1 MTTDP
6 GAADPSASGLSAP
19 DPDPDATEPRTDDP
33 GAGGGVR
40 DLLRSL
46 RVFEGDLPTLDP
58 DDVAPTPE
66 AMFVRW
72 LREAADAGVR
82 EPHAV
87 TVATADAGG
96 RPSSR
101 VVVLHDVRDGAW
113 LFATDARS
121 RKAVDVAQ
129 NPRAALSF
137 YWREQAR
144 QVRLAGPVHDLGP
157 EASAADFLARSP
169 ASRAAGLATRPGEP
183 LGSVAELETAMA
195 GALARVEREPG
206 TVLAQWTLLAVVPD
220 EAEFWQGDPR
230 RAHTRLVYRRGG
242 AGWERGLVWP

>member
-1 MTTDP
+1 VTSDPTTP
-6 GAADPSASGLSAP
+6 
-19 DPDPDATEPRTDDP
+19 T
-33 GAGGGVR
+33 R
-40 DLLRSL
+40 DLLRTL
-46 RVFEGDLPTLDP
+46 RVFDGDLPALDP
-58 DDVAPTPE
+58 GDAAPTPE

-87 TVATADAGG
+87 TVATADAAG

-113 LFATDARS
+113 RFATDARS
-121 RKAVDVAQ
+121 RKATDLAA
-129 NPRAALSF
+129 NPWAALSF
-137 YWREQAR
+137 YWPEQAR
-144 QVRLAGPVHDLGP
+144 QVRLSGPARSLGP

-183 LGSVAELETAMA
+183 LGSTAELEAAMA
-195 GALARVEREPG
+195 DALARVERDPG
-206 TVLAQWTLLAVVPD
+206 TVLAEWVLYEVVPD

-230 RAHTRLVYRRGG
+230 RAHTRLVYRRGDD
-242 AGWERGLVWP
+242 GWGSGLVWP

>member
-1 MTTDP
+1 VT
-6 GAADPSASGLSAP
+6 ADHPPSDHPTSDHPTSDHP
-19 DPDPDATEPRTDDP
+19 TSDHPTS
-33 GAGGGVR
+33 VR
-40 DLLRSL
+40 DLLRTL
-46 RVFEGDLPTLDP
+46 RVFDGDLPVLAA

-72 LREAADAGVR
+72 LREAAAAGVR

-87 TVATADAGG
+87 TVATADADG
-96 RPSSR
+96 RPSAR

-121 RKAVDVAQ
+121 RKATDLAA

-144 QVRLAGPVHDLGP
+144 QVRLAGPVRSLGA

-183 LGSVAELETAMA
+183 LPSAAVLRA
-195 GALARVEREPG
+195 ALADARHRVERDPG
-206 TVLAQWTLLAVVPD
+206 TVLPEWVLYAVVPD
-220 EAEFWQGDPR
+220 EAEFWQGDPQ
-230 RAHTRLVYRRGG
+230 RAHTRVVYRRGED
-242 AGWERGLVWP
+242 GWTSGLVWP